1 MKPGPVERRSSQRI
15 VTHQLGQNRFWLSW
29 YAGRV
34 LLENLSIGGFSMS
47 LSTPPASHRPFEFL
61 VERDGILGGVSGLA
75 QVVNYNSHV
84 NGGLAGCRFVS
95 LSDEASDRLTDW
107 LAGHVLD
114 VAAVPVSDVEAEDIV
129 LGPSIV

>member
-15 VTHQLGQNRFWLSW
+15 VTRQLGRNRFWLSW

-34 LLENLSIGGFSMS
+34 LLENLSVDGFSIS
-47 LSTPPASHRPFEFL
+47 LSTPPASDRPFEFL
-61 VERDGILGGVSGLA
+61 LERDGTLGGVSGLA
-75 QVVNYNSHV
+75 QVVNYSSDV
-84 NGGLAGCRFVS
+84 NGGVAGCRFLS
-95 LSDEASDRLTDW
+95 LHEDASERLTDW

-114 VAAVPVSDVEAEDIV
+114 VAAVPVTDIEAEDIV